1 MPVRNN
7 LNEFVAEMLLAAVVL
22 LGGCAAPP
30 SGGEGAG
37 GAKPPAR
44 QEGVGSPPPSLAKQL
59 VPPPD
64 APSLESS
71 KASDEKITAAIS
83 DQFNVYF
90 AVGSSALSEAEKE
103 KLRGHAERLKEDR
116 HLHVTL
122 FGHADDTG
130 SRSYNLALTDMRVSA
145 VSKQL
150 RSFGVSA
157 RQMRRNVTGRER
169 RVSHCAFEACRQKL
183 RRVELVYSSR

>member
-1 MPVRNN
+1 MRTN
-7 LNEFVAEMLLAAVVL
+7 LNKFVVL
-22 LGGCAAPP
+22 LLAGVALLAGCSA
-30 SGGEGAG
+30 
-37 GAKPPAR
+37 PPAR
-44 QEGVGSPPPSLAKQL
+44 QAGAVSPPPPVEQG
-59 VPPPD
+59 VPPAE

-83 DQFNVYF
+83 DDFNVYF
-90 AVGSSALSEAEKE
+90 AVGSSTISEVEKE
-103 KLRGHAERLKEDR
+103 KLRGHAERLKEDKQ
-116 HLHVTL
+116 LHVTL

-157 RQMRRNVTGRER
+157 RQMRRNVIGRER
-169 RVSHCAFEACRQKL
+169 RASHCKFEACRQKL
-183 RRVELVYSSR
+183 RRVELVYSRR